1 MAVASCCWMLRVVT
15 AYVPRLGHRE
25 STCTSQDMSERAAEC
40 SFVRRYLRPYNRK
53 MRILLSDGHCQLLH
67 VVGAV
72 VTTSASPGH
81 RESVCTSSVMCG
93 RAAESV
99 SAAAGSLAAVAALG
113 HALQLCIAFFKV
125 ANHAHQLSLDTHSE
139 NIRHTDSL
147 GLTGSHS
154 QE

>member
-1 MAVASCCWMLRVVT
+1 
-15 AYVPRLGHRE
+15 
-25 STCTSQDMSERAAEC
+25 
-40 SFVRRYLRPYNRK
+40 

-99 SAAAGSLAAVAALG
+99 SAAAGSLAAVAADVRAAMLDERPFG
-113 HALQLCIAFFKV
+113 TVTIRCEVYDGVTDYRAPHKRGQPSGAGGGGGAAEAADEAPPGVSGDAAPGGEEEENLDAFGDWLE
-125 ANHAHQLSLDTHSE
+125 ADS
-139 NIRHTDSL
+139 TDEEL
-147 GLTGSHS
+147 APGEDDG
-154 QE
+154 